1 MRIELTRSENM
12 AFRSWRIAAVFAAA
26 ALVGAPSI
34 AGAQCAKDT
43 DCKGDRICSNGQC
56 VGAGPSG
63 GGRDWSLAAGVVG
76 TVGASLSLGLSI
88 PMEFYLENPPAPPIA
103 LAGTSALVTIV
114 VAPITAAGGRSARR
128 AAGVEGERG
137 ARVAGWIF
145 YNLDLAFI
153 PVITIVSAVYLDGPP
168 PHGWMTLF
176 GLGGALS
183 QSLFAADA
191 FVAHRQAKALRPE
204 AAGRERG
211 YGVARAPR
219 IAPFA
224 APSPDGGALVGVA
237 GSF

>member
-1 MRIELTRSENM
+1 M
-12 AFRSWRIAAVFAAA
+12 AFRSRRIAALFAAV

-56 VGAGPSG
+56 VGAGPAEVH
-63 GGRDWSLAAGVVG
+63 RDWSLAGGIVGVVG
-76 TVGASLSLGLSI
+76 AGLTIGLAI
-88 PMEFYLENPPAPPIA
+88 PIEFADWDSPGPAPVA
-103 LAGTSALVTIV
+103 LVGTSALLSIV
-114 VAPITAAGGRSARR
+114 ISPIAAAGGRSARR

-145 YNLDLAFI
+145 YGLDLAFM
-153 PVITIVSAVYLDGPP
+153 PTITMVSALYLDGPP
-168 PHGWMTLF
+168 AHGWMALL
-176 GLGGALS
+176 GLCGGLS

-191 FVAHRQAKALRPE
+191 FVARSQAKPLRQRP
-204 AAGRERG
+204 AGPAGLGE
-211 YGVARAPR
+211 VA

-224 APSPDGGALVGVA
+224 APGPDGGAVLGVV